1 MDKAPIKLS
10 VTCMAYNH
18 EEYIRDAL
26 EGFVSQRTDFPFE
39 VLISDDAST
48 DGTAAIIREYAE
60 NSSRQ
65 PGASTWPPARGTTAG
80 PIPKSSS
87 ARWTFWTPIRTT
99 PPVCTTA
106 WDS

>member
-1 MDKAPIKLS
+1 MDKAAIKLS

-60 NSSRQ
+60 KYPGIVRPFLLEKNVRQ
-65 PGASTWPPARGTTAG
+65 VQRPAGG
-80 PIPKSSS
+80 GKEQNHGG
-87 ARWTFWTPIRTT
+87 
-99 PPVCTTA
+99 
-106 WDS
+106 

>member
-1 MDKAPIKLS
+1 MDKAAIKLS
-10 VTCMAYNH
+10 VTCMTYNH

-60 NSSRQ
+60 KYPHIIRPFFQEKNLFSQ
-65 PGASTWPPARGTTAG
+65 GIDPLDAVLFLAARGQSLAACEG
-80 PIPKSSS
+80 DD
-87 ARWTFWTPIRTT
+87 
-99 PPVCTTA
+99 C
-106 WDS
+106 